1 MSDASSS
8 KSLFRPDPE
17 PDSAAAPLVEHP
29 AAGVWKT
36 LSGLRKLQVAFSDPR
51 VRRARSAAD
60 VADAEA
66 RQLLALRLKR
76 AQESGARTE
85 ASLRQNEERCPA
97 AQPTTDT
104 PSASGSVPEAP
115 GPTTPSTGLSESYLL
130 SELIAAREQLKATVD
145 AHASERA
152 ASEAMCDELKARLNE
167 TMADARM
174 GAELQSV
181 LEGARAQLRQAIDA
195 HSAELRARE
204 EELNAAV

>member
-1 MSDASSS
+1 MSDASLS
-8 KSLFRPDPE
+8 KSLLRPE
-17 PDSAAAPLVEHP
+17 PEPEPESSTVPPLEHP

-76 AQESGARTE
+76 AHESGARTE
-85 ASLRQNEERCPA
+85 ASLRQSAESH
-97 AQPTTDT
+97 TDT
-104 PSASGSVPEAP
+104 QSTTGTPSVSGSEPETP
-115 GPTTPSTGLSESYLL
+115 GATTPSTGLSESYLL
-130 SELIAAREQLKATVD
+130 TELLAAREQLKTTVE

-152 ASEAMCDELKARLNE
+152 AWEAMCDELKARLNE
-167 TMADARM
+167 SMADARL
-174 GAELQSV
+174 GAELQGV

-195 HSAELRARE
+195 HGAELRAR
-204 EELNAAV
+204 